1 MVSYNPVRFGG
12 HRHSSSRDMFLVVMW
27 FRKTMGWKHTAY
39 HINNFDAGHTL
50 QAAIG
55 KKLKITFASLSKN
68 GGENEKEKKEKEK
81 KGNCKTFCVTLKR
94 NNKSFSP
101 KPLAIPK
108 YFL

>member
-1 MVSYNPVRFGG
+1 MLVTRFKQQ
-12 HRHSSSRDMFLVVMW
+12 LE
-27 FRKTMGWKHTAY
+27 
-39 HINNFDAGHTL
+39 
-50 QAAIG
+50 

-68 GGENEKEKKEKEK
+68 EKEK